1 MLSRRAVSTE
11 DELAG
16 LRAEIAELRSWQ
28 ASHICYPPPSPFYA
42 QAFGNTMCAAPVPR
56 SSVYLVNTAAC
67 GDQPVYQVGDLSA
80 AGCAAGVPQV
90 FTLTVP
96 A

>member
-1 MLSRRAVSTE
+1 
-11 DELAG
+11 
-16 LRAEIAELRSWQ
+16 
-28 ASHICYPPPSPFYA
+28 
-42 QAFGNTMCAAPVPR
+42 MCAAPVPQ